1 MNIIVTGAGK
11 GIGLELVKLLS
22 ADPGNKVLGISR
34 DVRAL
39 QSLPDNVIA
48 WSFDLTKLPSVD
60 LTDIVEVSLGGEV
73 DVLINNAGFLVN
85 KPYSELST
93 LDFDRMMTVNL
104 KAPHLMI
111 QQLLPYFKKGT
122 HIVNISSM
130 GGFAGSAKF
139 PGLSLYSTF
148 KGALCT
154 LTECLAEE
162 FKERE
167 IAVNALCLGAVQT
180 EMFQEAFPGF
190 KAPVTALEIAEYI
203 AGFALN
209 GAKYFNGKV
218 IPVSSSTP

>member
-22 ADPGNKVLGISR
+22 ANPENKILGISR
-34 DVRAL
+34 DVSAL
-39 QSLPDNVIA
+39 HSLPDNVIA

-60 LTDIVEVSLGGEV
+60 LTDIVEVSLGGKI
-73 DVLINNAGFLVN
+73 DVLINNAGLLVN

-93 LDFDRMMTVNL
+93 DDFDRMMMVNL

-111 QQLLPYFKKGT
+111 QQLLSYFGKGT

-130 GGFAGSAKF
+130 GGFSGSAKF

-167 IAVNALCLGAVQT
+167 IAINALCLGAVQT
-180 EMFQEAFPGF
+180 EMLQEAFPGF
-190 KAPVTALEIAEYI
+190 KAPVSALEMAKYI
-203 AGFALN
+203 ADFALN

-218 IPVSSSTP
+218 IPISSSTP

>member
-22 ADPGNKVLGISR
+22 ANPENKILGISR
-34 DVRAL
+34 DVDAL

-73 DVLINNAGFLVN
+73 DVLINNAGLLVN

-93 LDFDRMMTVNL
+93 DDFDRMMMVNL

-111 QQLLPYFKKGT
+111 QQLLSYFGKGT

-130 GGFAGSAKF
+130 GGFSGSAKF

-180 EMFQEAFPGF
+180 EMLQEAFPGF
-190 KAPVTALEIAEYI
+190 KAPVSALEMAKYI
-203 AGFALN
+203 ADFALN

-218 IPVSSSTP
+218 IPISSSTP